1 MIIERLD
8 LIAFGRFTDQVL
20 DLSAGPTRFHLIYGP
35 NESGKSTSLRAIH
48 ALLFGIPHSSD
59 DDFIHPYAAMRV
71 GGRLVNSVTGKAYEC
86 VRRKGKQK
94 TLLSPDDQQPLD
106 PNLIKGMLR
115 NVDAET
121 FLKRFGL
128 THDELVA
135 GGQAILD
142 GEGDLGEVL
151 FAAGTGTGKLRAIQ
165 QQLEKDRR
173 ALFVPGG
180 SSGSLNKLIAEYQ
193 EQEKQLRQL
202 RLLPIT
208 YESQLQELAREA
220 AEGET
225 LGQKLREE
233 TLKWQRLQAYET
245 ASGFLPAREAVL
257 AQLKLL
263 GDNIPLL
270 DDDFAQRRR
279 ALETDWIAARQR
291 LTSQREQ
298 RSDLTRRQES
308 LRVDERWLAATAA
321 IRALMNELGEIEAAE
336 RTIVQ
341 DTRVVE
347 QLERQIDELNLGLAR
362 APGPDELF
370 VTDAPLDQPDPVMI
384 GEAVRGEIDK
394 LVTDYGRLVEKLE
407 SARQLEAKLQDTVT
421 RRDDLFAASPETPDP
436 APLADALAA
445 IGKPLSLIE
454 PCEAAEA
461 EAARLG
467 QRALDAVAKLRGFH
481 GDLDQVRRLLPP
493 PQAEIERLAKQLDQ
507 ADTALRQAEAL
518 RIAEES
524 RHEEAQSNY
533 REQGGDDEL
542 PTRDQLDAARER
554 RDATLAQVQGLATV
568 GQIIPVERIET
579 LAKQLRGVDQIS
591 DTMLTAHDRVVR
603 RARLA
608 EELKR
613 AGERVEAAIRK
624 QDEAAAQREQVR
636 LRWAGLWEQSG
647 VTAGDP
653 GTMRQWLSD
662 HAAVRELI
670 EQWNAKRDAAATA
683 RRRVER
689 AQEQLL
695 AALRAVAMPQTT
707 ADAATDAKAAPNELA
722 EPLPSSL
729 VELHAIATVRRDALQ
744 REQQQREQLRNA
756 RDQAFAEWEQ
766 SRSELLARQAEWE
779 RWQARWADV
788 TAGLAGHESA
798 RPETVHGLIRQVDE
812 LRNLRRQRDQT
823 REQIARATARR
834 DEYWARV
841 SRIAQR
847 LELIDSDQPAISGAR
862 EGGDCVREL
871 ARLADE
877 QTDRQAQRDR
887 LGRELDALNAKLRQ
901 AESEEESLRANL
913 QRICVEAGCESIDD
927 LPAIEQASARRRE
940 AEKEL
945 RGIDQ
950 SLRALAAAEPLE
962 DFIRAASAQPADTLA
977 IEIETAA
984 AARDRWEQKWKDQ
997 MQLVGKLQAEA
1008 DRMDG
1013 SGEAAR
1019 VQQEQHNR
1027 LSGMRRQAEKYA
1039 ELTIAQ
1045 ESLKLAIEH
1054 YRQQNEGPILGKASR
1069 FFSRMTG
1076 GEYEALRVDFD
1087 DKDQPRL
1094 IGVRPGRAGGV
1105 AANRMSDGTADALYL
1120 SLRLASLEVHLDE
1133 CEPVPLIVDDCLVQ
1147 FDDDRA
1153 TAALEILSDMA
1164 NRTQVILFTHHRH
1177 LLELAENSLTPGSY
1191 HTHRLVK

>member
-48 ALLFGIPHSSD
+48 ALLFGIPHTSD

-71 GGRLVNSVTGKAYEC
+71 GGRLVNSVSGKAYEC

-94 TLLSPDDQQPLD
+94 TLLSPDEQPLD
-106 PNLIKGMLR
+106 PNLIAGMLR

-128 THDELVA
+128 THEELVA
-135 GGQAILD
+135 GGQAILE
-142 GEGDLGEVL
+142 GEGELGEVL

-208 YESQLQELAREA
+208 YESQLQELTRET

-225 LGQKLREE
+225 LRQKRRDE
-233 TLKWQRLQAYET
+233 TLKWQRLQAYEK

-257 AQLKLL
+257 AQLKSL

-279 ALETDWIAARQR
+279 GLETDWIAARQR

-298 RSDLTRRQES
+298 RSELTQRHES
-308 LRVDERWLAATAA
+308 LRVDERWLAATAT

-336 RTIVQ
+336 RTIVE
-341 DTRVVE
+341 DSRALE
-347 QLERQIDELNLGLAR
+347 QLERQIDELNVGLAR
-362 APGPDELF
+362 PPRPGELF
-370 VTDAPLDQPDPVMI
+370 VTDASLDQPDPALI
-384 GEAVRGEIDK
+384 NEAVRGAIDK

-407 SARQLEAKLQDTVT
+407 SARQLEATLQETVT
-421 RRDDLFAASPETPDP
+421 RRDGLLAALSETPDP
-436 APLADALAA
+436 APLAEALAA

-454 PCEAAEA
+454 PCESAEA

-467 QRALDAVAKLRGFH
+467 QRVLDAVTKLRGFR
-481 GDLDQVRRLLPP
+481 GDVEQVRRLLPP
-493 PQAEIERLAKQLDQ
+493 PLAEIEQLAKQLDQ
-507 ADTALRQAEAL
+507 ADTVLRQAEAL
-518 RIAEES
+518 RVAEES
-524 RHEEAQSNY
+524 RHEEAQTNY

-542 PTRDQLDAARER
+542 PTRDQLDVARER
-554 RDATLAQVQGLATV
+554 RDATLAHVQGLATL

-591 DTMLTAHDRVVR
+591 DTMLAAHDRVVR

-624 QDEAAAQREQVR
+624 QEEAGGQREQVR
-636 LRWAGLWEQSG
+636 QRWAALWDQAG

-653 GTMRQWLSD
+653 ATMRQWLAD
-662 HAAVRELI
+662 HAAIRELI
-670 EQWNAKRDAAATA
+670 EQWDAKRDAADAA

-689 AQEQLL
+689 GQEQLL
-695 AALRAVAMPQTT
+695 AAIRCVAALHTT
-707 ADAATDAKAAPNELA
+707 ADPTTDAMAAPNELA
-722 EPLPSSL
+722 EPLPCSL
-729 VELHAIATVRRDALQ
+729 VDLHALASVRRDALQ
-744 REQQQREQLRNA
+744 REQQQREQLRTA
-756 RDQAFAEWEQ
+756 RDQAFAEWER
-766 SRSELLARQAEWE
+766 SRSEFKARQAEWE

-788 TAGLAGHESA
+788 TGSLSGHESA

-812 LRNLRRQRDQT
+812 VRSLRRQRDQT
-823 REQIARATARR
+823 REQIARASARR

-841 SRIAQR
+841 TQIAKR
-847 LELIDSDQPAISGAR
+847 LELIDGEQPAMASAR

-871 ARLADE
+871 SRLADE
-877 QTDRQAQRDR
+877 QNDRQTQRDR
-887 LGRELDALNAKLRQ
+887 FGRELEALNAKIRQ
-901 AESEEESLRANL
+901 AENEDESLRANL
-913 QRICVEAGCESIDD
+913 ERICVEAGCESIDD

-950 SLRALAAAEPLE
+950 SLRALAGAEPLQ
-962 DFIRAASAQPADTLA
+962 DFIDAASAQPADTLV

-984 AARDRWEQKWKDQ
+984 AARDRWEQKWQDQ
-997 MQLVGKLQAEA
+997 MQLVGKLQSEA
-1008 DRMDG
+1008 ARMDG

-1087 DKDQPRL
+1087 EKDQPRL
-1094 IGVRPGRAGGV
+1094 MGVRPGRGGTV

-1177 LLELAENSLTPGSY
+1177 LLELAENSLPPDSY

>member
-48 ALLFGIPHSSD
+48 ALLFGIPHTSD

-71 GGRLVNSVTGKAYEC
+71 GGRLVNSVSGKAYEC

-94 TLLSPDDQQPLD
+94 TLLSPDEQPLD
-106 PNLIKGMLR
+106 PNLIAGMLR

-128 THDELVA
+128 THEELVA

-142 GEGDLGEVL
+142 GEGELGEVL

-225 LGQKLREE
+225 LRQKLRDE
-233 TLKWQRLQAYET
+233 TLKWQRLQAYEK

-257 AQLKLL
+257 NQLKSL

-279 ALETDWIAARQR
+279 GLETDWIAARQR

-298 RSDLTRRQES
+298 RSELTQRRES
-308 LRVDERWLAATAA
+308 LRVDERWLAATAT

-336 RTIVQ
+336 RTIVEDSRAL
-341 DTRVVE
+341 DT
-347 QLERQIDELNLGLAR
+347 LERQIDELNVGLAR
-362 APGPDELF
+362 PPRPGELF
-370 VTDAPLDQPDPVMI
+370 VTDASLDQPDPALI
-384 GEAVRGEIDK
+384 NEAVRGAIDK
-394 LVTDYGRLVEKLE
+394 LVNDYGRLVEKLE
-407 SARQLEAKLQDTVT
+407 SARQLEATLRETVT
-421 RRDDLFAASPETPDP
+421 RRDGLLAALPETPD
-436 APLADALAA
+436 AGPLAEALAA

-454 PCEAAEA
+454 PYESAEA

-467 QRALDAVAKLRGFH
+467 QRVLDAVTKLRGFR
-481 GDLDQVRRLLPP
+481 GDVEQVRRLLPP
-493 PQAEIERLAKQLDQ
+493 PLAEIEQLAKQLDQ
-507 ADTALRQAEAL
+507 ADTFLRQAEAL

-524 RHEEAQSNY
+524 RHQEAQTNY

-554 RDATLAQVQGLATV
+554 RDATLAQVQGLATL
-568 GQIIPVERIET
+568 GQIVPVERIET

-591 DTMLTAHDRVVR
+591 DAMLAAHDRVVR

-624 QDEAAAQREQVR
+624 QDEAGGQREQVR
-636 LRWAGLWEQSG
+636 QRWALLWDQAG

-653 GTMRQWLSD
+653 ATMRQWLAD
-662 HAAVRELI
+662 HAAIRGLI
-670 EQWNAKRDAAATA
+670 EQWDTKRDAAAAA
-683 RRRVER
+683 RRRAER
-689 AQEQLL
+689 AQEQLR
-695 AALRAVAMPQTT
+695 AAIRCVAAPHTT
-707 ADAATDAKAAPNELA
+707 PDPTTDAMAAPSELA

-729 VELHAIATVRRDALQ
+729 VELHALATVRRDALQ
-744 REQQQREQLRNA
+744 REQQQREQLRGA
-756 RDQAFAEWEQ
+756 RDQAFAEWERA
-766 SRSELLARQAEWE
+766 RSEFQARQAEWE

-788 TAGLAGHESA
+788 TASLAGHESA

-812 LRNLRRQRDQT
+812 MRSLRRQRDQT
-823 REQIARATARR
+823 REQIARTMARL

-847 LELIDSDQPAISGAR
+847 LELIDSDQPAMASAR
-862 EGGDCVREL
+862 EGSDRVREL
-871 ARLADE
+871 SRLADE
-877 QTDRQAQRDR
+877 QTDRQTQRDR
-887 LGRELDALNAKLRQ
+887 FGRELDALNTKILQ
-901 AESEEESLRANL
+901 AENEDEALRANL
-913 QRICVEAGCESIDD
+913 ERICVEAGCESIDD

-940 AEKEL
+940 AEQEL

-950 SLRALAAAEPLE
+950 SLRALAGAEPLD
-962 DFIRAASAQPADTLA
+962 DFIRAASTQPSDTLV

-984 AARDRWEQKWKDQ
+984 AARDRWEQKWQDQ

-1087 DKDQPRL
+1087 EKDQPRL
-1094 IGVRPGRAGGV
+1094 IGVRPGRGGTV

-1177 LLELAENSLTPGSY
+1177 LLELAENSLPPDSY